1 MRIAAFPMRAVS
13 AAALLTL
20 LAAGCS
26 WFEEEKKP
34 LPGERIPVILQDAD
48 VTPDPRIADL
58 RVMLPPPQAN
68 ADWPQA
74 GGYPDHA
81 MHHLAVSGNLQR
93 AWAVDA
99 GAGSSANRRLLT
111 PPVVAEGRVYTMD
124 IDFDVSAFDAQ
135 TGGRIWSH
143 SLNVPDDDDE
153 AFGGGLAVAY
163 GRLYVAT
170 GYGALFALDARE
182 GKVLWQ
188 KPLPGPVRGA
198 PTVSDDRIFVVTI
211 DNQLSVL
218 NATSGEKLWSHSG
231 LSESAGLLGAGSP
244 AVTAGTVVVP
254 YSSGELFALR
264 MENGRPFWSDNLISV
279 RGLDAMSS
287 LADIRGNP
295 VIDRGLVYAV
305 SHSGRFV
312 AIDQRTGARAWERSI
327 SGVETPWVAGNFIYL
342 VGTSGEL
349 YCITR
354 RDGRIRWVQPLPRW
368 SDPED
373 KEGRIKWSG
382 PVLAGDRLIVPG
394 SHGEALSVSPYTG
407 ELLGSIELPE
417 GVNLAPVVAGGTV
430 YFLTDDGQLIAY
442 R

>member
-1 MRIAAFPMRAVS
+1 MLLL
-13 AAALLTL
+13 ALT
-20 LAAGCS
+20 AAGCS
-26 WFEEEKKP
+26 WFDEEKKP
-34 LPGERIPVILQDAD
+34 LPGERIPVILQDID
-48 VTPDPRIADL
+48 VSPDPRIADL
-58 RVMLPPPQAN
+58 RVMLPPPHPN
-68 ADWPQA
+68 PDWPQA

-93 AWAVDA
+93 VWAVDA
-99 GAGSSANRRLLT
+99 GSGSSENRRLLT
-111 PPVVAEGRVYTMD
+111 PPVVADGRVYTMD

-135 TGGRIWSH
+135 TGGRLWTH

-153 AFGGGLAVAY
+153 AFGGGLAFAY
-163 GRLYVAT
+163 GRLYVST
-170 GYGALFALDARE
+170 GYGALFALDARD
-182 GKVLWQ
+182 GSVQWQ

-198 PTVSDDRIFVVTI
+198 PTVSDDRVFVVSI
-211 DNQLSVL
+211 DNQLTVL
-218 NATSGEKLWSHSG
+218 NATNGEKQWSHSG

-264 MENGRPFWSDNLISV
+264 IENGRPFWSDNLISV
-279 RGLDAMSS
+279 RGLDALSS

-295 VIDRGLVYAV
+295 VIDRGLVLAV

-327 SGVETPWVAGNFIYL
+327 AGVETPWVAGNFVYVL
-342 VGTSGEL
+342 GTNGEL
-349 YCITR
+349 YCVTR

-368 SDPED
+368 ADPED
-373 KEGRIKWSG
+373 KEDRIKWSG

-394 SHGEALSVSPYTG
+394 SQGEALSVSPYTG
-407 ELLGSIELPE
+407 ELLGRIELPE